1 VNEAG
6 YTLTEVLAAMAV
18 IGLAAG
24 GLSLGMQVLGAQQGN
39 VGAIV
44 LKMQDVRAAEAWL
57 TRRLAEHAPFRAQ
70 APETLSGGAEGF
82 RFDCNA
88 AAPCSAE
95 LKAPEGNT
103 VLTLTGG
110 DAVRRFRLPGDG
122 QTARFVYTGGG
133 HLHAAWPPTG
143 GGGRSLASIAL
154 VQGEGHAAS
163 PILNVR
169 IHADQPLDCAFD
181 AVLGDCR

>member
-1 VNEAG
+1 MNEAG

-18 IGLAAG
+18 IGMAAG
-24 GLSLGMQVLGAQQGN
+24 GLSLSMQVLGAQQAS
-39 VGAIV
+39 VGGIV

-70 APETLSGGAEGF
+70 AAERLSGGAEGF
-82 RFDCNA
+82 RFDCDA

-95 LKAPEGNT
+95 LEADAGTT

-110 DAVRRFRLPGDG
+110 HAVRRVRLPGDG
-122 QTARFVYTGGG
+122 QTVRFVYTGGG
-133 HLHAAWPPTG
+133 DLQTAWPPTD
-143 GGGRSLASIAL
+143 GGRRSLDSIAL
-154 VQGEGHAAS
+154 VQGEGPGAS
-163 PILNVR
+163 PILGVR
-169 IHADQPLDCAFD
+169 IHVEQTLDCVFD